1 MGCLLGLGVVVL
13 LFLLPVLW
21 RLLNVAAWVLIIS
34 GVGFA
39 AWSLTGDN
47 ALAGLAA
54 MVGALW
60 LVAKFRR
67 H

>member
-1 MGCLLGLGVVVL
+1 VGCLLALGVVAV

-21 RLLNVAAWVLIIS
+21 RLLSMAAWALIIV
-34 GVGFA
+34 GVGFG

-47 ALAGLAA
+47 AAVGLAA

-60 LVAKFRR
+60 LVAKLRR
-67 H
+67 R